1 MCVCVCVCV
10 CVCTVSSAAVLD
22 ENFFLRFLA
31 QLLATAAVCL
41 FVFLSSR
48 YKMNEGMKEEEEE
61 EEEED
66 EDEGVE
72 GEKRREKERTGRR
85 LGKVRRRSGGELEVC
100 LVDFSFR

>member
-1 MCVCVCVCV
+1 MCVCV

-61 EEEED
+61 EEED